1 LGLSGPYHID
11 LRAAQVT
18 TRVAEEVERTV
29 ALRAK
34 VGLAVEVCIFVLVV
48 VLVVVVGVNSQL
60 VSIVL

>member
-1 LGLSGPYHID
+1 

-34 VGLAVEVCIFVLVV
+34 VGLAVEVCIFVVLVV
-48 VLVVVVGVNSQL
+48 VVVVVGVNSQL